1 MRLHIARLILLTLS
15 LLPILLVGRYIAVQ
29 GQPVPYWDEWIK
41 PIKNAVKTAEGRI
54 TLSDLVQ
61 QYVDSR
67 PLFTNLVTVA
77 SVLLVDWNLQAEMY
91 FNMLLAGGTL
101 LLLTGIYRRQ
111 HGKSADFVILPFS
124 MLIFSLA
131 QHKSWRFSMQ
141 SQHFFLILFV
151 VLTFWSIDRQWSKW
165 TSICL
170 AAFFSLCATFS
181 YANGLL
187 LWFVMVPVLWTL
199 NYRQGK
205 YFVFWL
211 MTTLLALGSFFYEY
225 RIHIIG
231 EGIFLDPLALPQF
244 AAAFLGN
251 ALTAHRAPWDYGHFL
266 GIASIGGLGLFLFL
280 LNLRYLRRRWEASS
294 LAIWVGLAGFV
305 VASGFLAGLG
315 RGSFFGLGGA
325 LVPRYVTLSSVFW
338 LAFAAIAI
346 GTVREARQ
354 HWSCSRSSR
363 TLLLTNLVVGF
374 FLSTLLLRTNIRCAE
389 LPSPVTQQHRECLL
403 AIPQTRDISCLEGT
417 HPSTGDGLLT
427 SRSSFGIRYRA
438 DLLRKIDSM
447 KLHRLGV
454 FSTE

>member
-244 AAAFLGN
+244 AAGVPRQC
-251 ALTAHRAPWDYGHFL
+251 TDRTSG
-266 GIASIGGLGLFLFL
+266 SLGLWAFPGHRQHRGAWPFSFPVEPAVPSPSLGGIEPGDLGGSCWIRRCFGFSRGIGPRLLFRTGGRSSTSVRHALFRL
-280 LNLRYLRRRWEASS
+280 LASLRRNCHRDS
-294 LAIWVGLAGFV
+294 
-305 VASGFLAGLG
+305 
-315 RGSFFGLGGA
+315 
-325 LVPRYVTLSSVFW
+325 
-338 LAFAAIAI
+338 
-346 GTVREARQ
+346 
-354 HWSCSRSSR
+354 SRSSA
-363 TLLLTNLVVGF
+363 TLVLLPIISNVVADEPCRRI
-374 FLSTLLLRTNIRCAE
+374 LSVHA
-389 LPSPVTQQHRECLL
+389 PAPYQHPVC
-403 AIPQTRDISCLEGT
+403 GT
-417 HPSTGDGLLT
+417 PFSSNPTT
-427 SRSSFGIRYRA
+427 SRVSPGHST
-438 DLLRKIDSM
+438 DS
-447 KLHRLGV
+447 
-454 FSTE
+454 

>member
-315 RGSFFGLGGA
+315 RGSFFGLGGRSSTSIRHA
-325 LVPRYVTLSSVFW
+325 LFRL
-338 LAFAAIAI
+338 LA
-346 GTVREARQ
+346 GLRRNC
-354 HWSCSRSSR
+354 HRDSSRSSA
-363 TLLLTNLVVGF
+363 TLVLLPIIANVVAHEPCRRI
-374 FLSTLLLRTNIRCAE
+374 LSVHA
-389 LPSPVTQQHRECLL
+389 PAPYQHPVC
-403 AIPQTRDISCLEGT
+403 GT
-417 HPSTGDGLLT
+417 PFSSNPTT
-427 SRSSFGIRYRA
+427 SRVSPGHST
-438 DLLRKIDSM
+438 DS
-447 KLHRLGV
+447 
-454 FSTE
+454 